1 MSNISQQFLF
11 ALGATA
17 TTATSVSIPTGSV
30 APGGGTTFYS
40 REEKGDGYF
49 GFSDGIHTVTY
60 TVSPS
65 FTGSII
71 MQASL
76 ATSPTTTDW
85 FDITGTNNAYSIPVG
100 TSNRTDYFN
109 FTGNFVWVRTK
120 VNVTSGFVA
129 AINYNH

>member
-11 ALGATA
+11 ALGVTATA
-17 TTATSVSIPTGSV
+17 ATSVSIPSGSV
-30 APGGGTTFYS
+30 APGGGTIFYS
-40 REEKGDGYF
+40 QEEKGDGYF
-49 GFSDGIHTVTY
+49 GFGDGIHTVTY
-60 TVSPS
+60 TVSSS
-65 FTGSII
+65 FTGVIV